1 MQIKKFQ
8 RLFFFIFMFSLNF
21 EMLDLSGK
29 GFLSLGKLA
38 GLLYLLVI
46 FPSFKSM
53 LSFRNI
59 RTEFFALF
67 YFFIFL
73 TVVSLIYIN
82 RSSSSFFEVSIFQN
96 IILFLI
102 ITNHERYDKGLIE
115 KGFFYFALGSFLL
128 GVLAFFGVGVKINE
142 EMRMSIFGDNQNA
155 IGYRMVFSSI
165 ILIVSFLFR
174 NFNNWTKIVI
184 IGMFPFLIITMI
196 SSGSRGAF
204 ITFVL
209 CVALLILMYRTRFY
223 IQKIMILILTSLV
236 GGYFITYVMS
246 TESLG
251 SRLNKANESG
261 DLSER
266 DIIWREVMDII
277 QDHPVFGVG
286 LTGYAEK
293 INVIVD
299 GIVKSPH
306 NVFLEITV
314 YTGVIGLVIFLFFL
328 IKLLII
334 SYKYYKI
341 SGEMLSFLLLLIVI
355 FVMIGNQILVTKI
368 VYIIFAFALSRKFYL
383 NDDFKM

>member
-128 GVLAFFGVGVKINE
+128 GILAFFGVGVKINE
-142 EMRMSIFGDNQNA
+142 EMRMSIFGDNQNI
-155 IGYRMVFSSI
+155 IGYRMVYSAI
-165 ILIVSFLFR
+165 ILLTALLMN
-174 NFNNWTKIVI
+174 NFNNWQKVAVI
-184 IGMFPFLIITMI
+184 AMLPSIILTMI

-251 SRLNKANESG
+251 NRLNKANESG

-368 VYIIFAFALSRKFYL
+368 VYIIFAFVLSRKFY
-383 NDDFKM
+383 FKNN